1 MLHIVKNIYYY
12 EKKSMLQN
20 FKIQL
25 TSNKTYKNKRLHL
38 FKKYVS

>member
-12 EKKSMLQN
+12 EKKSML
-20 FKIQL
+20 QL